1 MAVEFGYFNSK
12 NGDRKYNADDMS
24 KYFTGLIG
32 RGVLQNYA
40 DKYEVLEYEG
50 MSIIVSPG
58 KAYFSDGKYI
68 ENTTDYVMAIEPADV
83 ILNRIDRIVLQNNK
97 NEEVRA
103 ASIVYKKGE
112 PATQPTEPPL
122 INTDDIEELSL
133 ALIKVDKLT
142 ENITQAEITNTI
154 PDSEVCGYVTGLIDQ
169 IDTSD
174 LYNQYQSAY
183 AQNLSYLISSNQEV
197 FDNWFSGLE
206 GITGIILLTENRQMI
221 KTAEE
226 TDTLTIEI
234 SDFNNSMD
242 ITSIYINGLQL
253 LPWEYEIVNNNTLKL
268 AQALPKG
275 QLVDIIVLK
284 SAYGTSE

>member
-268 AQALPKG
+268 AQALPKD